1 MDTAN
6 IGSLLSSQL
15 NTANI
20 GSLLSSQLRRAD
32 GNSSTPSPLP
42 QLPPLML
49 SSVATPIH
57 NRMQALHA
65 EVQAL
70 ARSSAPQGMSEYERA
85 AIRRSAGA
93 RQARLG
99 ASAPYRPLGG
109 YGAPLPRPSGSW
121 AMGGQGPLP
130 RSSGSWAAASGRSTP
145 TQIADTT
152 RGASPTSWESHGSKD
167 SGSSDD
173 EAAASILLSLTPG
186 NSPGGPAALQGIALS
201 KCVSL
206 LDERGGLA
214 EIAAGAGLVLS
225 RNPSGLDGITPGRV
239 SPVNGEPAGN
249 SLFSP
254 LSMAHRSNSMEDL
267 RFHR

>member
-1 MDTAN
+1 MN
-6 IGSLLSSQL
+6 V
-15 NTANI
+15 ANI

-49 SSVATPIH
+49 SSAATPVA
-57 NRMQALHA
+57 NRLAALHA

-109 YGAPLPRPSGSW
+109 YGA
-121 AMGGQGPLP
+121 PLP

-214 EIAAGAGLVLS
+214 EIAAGAGLALS